1 MPEQRKGFFA
11 RHLDPGEIFG
21 EILFGLIMVLT
32 FTLGAGIAVTKGPG
46 AIRTLL
52 ATAVGCNIAWGIID
66 GAMYVMGSLLERGR
80 RNRMLLFLKQAPDG
94 ASAMAAIGGELDPD
108 LERLTTADERAKLYR
123 GILAMA
129 ARVEPEP
136 PRITREDLAG
146 AVASG
151 LLVILTAF
159 PAAIPF
165 MVMEDHHLAL
175 RTSNAFLVAMLFL
188 CGFFWARYTGVNRW
202 RAGMLMMLSG
212 LFLVKVAMLL
222 GG

>member
-1 MPEQRKGFFA
+1 MPGERKGFFA

-52 ATAVGCNIAWGIID
+52 VTALGCNLAWGLID
-66 GAMYVMGSLLERGR
+66 GAMYVMGALLDRGR
-80 RNRMLLFLKQAPDG
+80 RIRMLLDLKQAPDE
-94 ASAMAAIGGELDPD
+94 AAALEAVARELDPV
-108 LERLTTADERAKLYR
+108 LEQMTTVEERAKLYR
-123 GILAMA
+123 GILTMA
-129 ARVEPEP
+129 ARVEPERA
-136 PRITREDLAG
+136 RITREDLAG

-165 MVMEDHHLAL
+165 MFMEDHHLAL

-212 LFLVKVAMLL
+212 LALVKIAMLL